1 MFPLQRFEIVHQLVC
16 DLLFLRTRRLGEE
29 FSQFLLKA
37 SIVQFRLQLQP
48 GGDPIVEFADTKFSH
63 TSYMNGLTATIMTQ
77 FGISVKSRF

>member
-1 MFPLQRFEIVHQLVC
+1 
-16 DLLFLRTRRLGEE
+16 
-29 FSQFLLKA
+29 
-37 SIVQFRLQLQP
+37 VQFRLQLQP